1 MKRKKDEKLTKIKS
15 DPNQLR
21 TINYK
26 GVLVWVCRKKTQ
38 WTLSAAGR

>member
-1 MKRKKDEKLTKIKS
+1 MAPPEKKMKRKKDEKLTKIKS

-26 GVLVWVCRKKTQ
+26 GVYY
-38 WTLSAAGR
+38 GY